1 MGEQSMSRLSL
12 IRFGTY
18 AILIFAAL
26 TAVRQRY
33 VIPVHLPQVLGPD
46 AVDWFGESDGRSI
59 RVARDGRPGFGD
71 TVLAGSAIL
80 KLAEERIQKEGIPIQ
95 ELDVPKVGLE
105 VQGTRLQWRVT
116 REVKRSLGDG
126 TIWVIVFVD
135 DKSGE
140 TRLER
145 YKHPEPQ
152 KR

>member
-1 MGEQSMSRLSL
+1 MGEQRMSRLSL

-18 AILIFAAL
+18 AILIFAAVA
-26 TAVRQRY
+26 AVRQRY
-33 VIPVHLPQVLGPD
+33 VIPVHLG
-46 AVDWFGESDGRSI
+46 FGEWEAPSI
-59 RVARDGRPGFGD
+59 RVALDGRPGFGD
-71 TVLAGSAIL
+71 TVLAGSAVL
-80 KLAEERIQKEGIPIQ
+80 RLAEERIQKDGIPIQ

-116 REVKRSLGDG
+116 REMKRSLGDG

-145 YKHPEPQ
+145 YKHPEP
-152 KR
+152 

>member
-1 MGEQSMSRLSL
+1 MSRLSL

-18 AILIFAAL
+18 AILIFAAVATL
-26 TAVRQRY
+26 RQRY
-33 VIPVHLPQVLGPD
+33 VIPVHLE
-46 AVDWFGESDGRSI
+46 FGEWEDPSI
-59 RVARDGRPGFGD
+59 RVARDGQPGFGD
-71 TVLAGSAIL
+71 TVLAGSAVL
-80 KLAEERIQKEGIPIQ
+80 KLAEERIQKDGIPIQ

-145 YKHPEPQ
+145 YRHPEPQ

>member
-1 MGEQSMSRLSL
+1 MSRLSL

-26 TAVRQRY
+26 AAVRQRY
-33 VIPVHLPQVLGPD
+33 VIPVHLPQVLGLD

-71 TVLAGSAIL
+71 TVLSGSAVL
-80 KLAEERIQKEGIPIQ
+80 KLAEEKMKKDGIPIQ
-95 ELDVPKVGLE
+95 ELDVPKIGLE
-105 VQGTRLQWRVT
+105 AQGVRLQWRIT

-135 DKSGE
+135 DKTGE
-140 TRLER
+140 TRMER

>member
-1 MGEQSMSRLSL
+1 MSRLSL

-18 AILIFAAL
+18 AILIIAAVA
-26 TAVRQRY
+26 AVRQRY
-33 VIPVHLPQVLGPD
+33 VIPVHLG
-46 AVDWFGESDGRSI
+46 FGEWEDPSI

-71 TVLAGSAIL
+71 TVLAGSAVL
-80 KLAEERIQKEGIPIQ
+80 KLAEERIQKDGISIQ

-145 YKHPEPQ
+145 YKHPEPK